1 MSLDFA
7 FKRISRYV
15 KKRYDHGG
23 EIDTNKLKTVFV
35 SRSLHFKCLILDTET
50 YLGIISDHIPNK
62 LISTKTIFKKA

>member
-23 EIDTNKLKTVFV
+23 MVDTNKLKKVFV
-35 SRSLHFKCLILDTET
+35 SRSLHFQCLILDTET
-50 YLGIISDHIPNK
+50 YLGILSDHIPNK